1 MTWVKLHRWIAAG
14 IVAAALVGLWLGYSV
29 LTQRAERF
37 EQAAQRASVL
47 NGVLSA
53 LAKTEKARADSA
65 IAVARAL
72 RTRVDTLKQRIV
84 VVDSLFRPDS
94 TCGPSLAVR
103 DAVIA
108 VQDSVIEAQH
118 VAIGSLEASNALLV
132 QAKDSLAGALALRP
146 KRFSRFVGPNISLGA
161 GIGAD
166 PIAVLAN
173 KPPWRITAGITIN
186 LGGLH
191 L

>member
-14 IVAAALVGLWLGYSV
+14 IVAAALIGLWLGYSV

-37 EQAAQRASVL
+37 EQAAQRADAL
-47 NGVLSA
+47 NGVLTA

-65 IAVARAL
+65 IRAARVAQGH
-72 RTRVDTLKQRIV
+72 VDTLKQRVIV
-84 VVDSLFRPDS
+84 TDSVFRPDS
-94 TCGPSLAVR
+94 TCGPSLAAR

-108 VQDSVIEAQH
+108 AQDSVIGAQN

-132 QAKDSLAGALALRP
+132 QAKDSLAAALALRP
-146 KRFSRFVGPNISLGA
+146 KRFSRFVGPNISLGI

-173 KPPWRITAGITIN
+173 KPPWRITAGVTIN